1 MTEEQQG
8 QVKELL
14 EALRGNLQ
22 QDGGDLEFL
31 RFDGDNNNTVVL
43 KLVGHCGS
51 CPYAMMTLKGGIERI
66 LKEQVSQDITVE
78 REE

>member
-1 MTEEQQG
+1 MTEEQQA

>member
-1 MTEEQQG
+1 MTEEQQA

-66 LKEQVSQDITVE
+66 LKEQVSQDIAVE